1 MRYTAGTDN
10 LDRVCIMKKFLV
22 ASLGLAL
29 TAGSAFAADLGQPPL
44 YKAPPPPPAAPV
56 TNWSGCYIDGGAGY
70 GLFRQD
76 HSTRDSATSE
86 VLTPA
91 VSTGGEGWLGRVG
104 GGCDYEF
111 GSRFVIG
118 ALADYDFSDL
128 KGTFQDPF
136 SGAIGREKQRNAWAV
151 GGRVGYLIT
160 PDLLSFVSGGYTE
173 ARFSSIDLSTAGET
187 AGIPGHTYHG
197 WFLGTG
203 YEYSLSNSFISSFL
217 PIPGLFWRTEYRFS
231 QYRAVDV
238 PIVSTGLASHMQNDV
253 QTVTSGLVW
262 RFNFGN
268 LAGMPG
274 PGN

>member
-1 MRYTAGTDN
+1 MRYTPVTQN
-10 LDRVCIMKKFLV
+10 LKRGCIMRKLLV

-29 TAGSAFAADLGQPPL
+29 SAGSAFAADLGQPPL
-44 YKAPPPPPAAPV
+44 YKAPPPPPPA
-56 TNWSGCYIDGGAGY
+56 TNWSGCYIDAGFGY
-70 GLFRQD
+70 GLWRQD
-76 HSTRDSATSE
+76 HSTRDSETAE
-86 VLTPA
+86 VLTPT

-104 GGCDYEF
+104 GGCDYEI

-118 ALADYDFSDL
+118 ALADYDFRDL
-128 KGTFQDPF
+128 HGTFQDPF
-136 SGAIGREKQRNAWAV
+136 SGAIGTEKQRNAWAA

-160 PDLLSFVSGGYTE
+160 PDLLSYVSGGYTE
-173 ARFSSIDLSTAGET
+173 ARFSAIDLSTAGET
-187 AGIPGHTYHG
+187 AGIPGHTYRG

-231 QYRAVDV
+231 EYRAVDV

-253 QTVTSGLVW
+253 QTITSGLVW
-262 RFNFGN
+262 RFNLGN
-268 LAGMPG
+268 LAGSPG